1 MTAVKTASPVHLI
14 TFGILSKQLAS
25 LVKDGLKTMENGYI
39 KLHPDHVV
47 PVNSEMRAYART
59 VHLGVK
65 YVRMLLV
72 VVYVIGERFG
82 TIQLRNAIFQDI
94 SRLHLI
100 LQVVLVLYHLPSV
113 NQTAL
118 LVLMLQL
125 ALLVFQAV
133 WTHLHVINVL
143 MAGIWLL
150 TVNAT
155 NKPAALSVQM
165 GILMSKESVD
175 SATLAVIHVLDRLL
189 INALNVIHLNL
200 IHLYLYL
207 IN

>member
-1 MTAVKTASPVHLI
+1 
-14 TFGILSKQLAS
+14 
-25 LVKDGLKTMENGYI
+25 
-39 KLHPDHVV
+39 
-47 PVNSEMRAYART
+47 
-59 VHLGVK
+59 
-65 YVRMLLV
+65 
-72 VVYVIGERFG
+72 
-82 TIQLRNAIFQDI
+82 
-94 SRLHLI
+94 
-100 LQVVLVLYHLPSV
+100 
-113 NQTAL
+113 
-118 LVLMLQL
+118 
-125 ALLVFQAV
+125 
-133 WTHLHVINVL
+133 